1 MTTMDER
8 KIKIKKVLYFN
19 RDHGYNATS
28 LTTKLRH
35 YHFKEHKTYSL
46 DVSNIPLTAKVQ
58 LPPQIHALNLS
69 STHFP
74 SSHLASYLHHNPSL
88 VYLNITGNHY
98 TEQQKLLLSDALWH
112 SNLKY
117 FITDR
122 FWIDNTTN
130 SHDILDELLPEDSAL
145 FFALCRHRPS
155 IRLHQSVRGA
165 GSGMLSRLLESS
177 RCTLT
182 SLHLSQAWIGNKGAV
197 LLSEGL
203 RNNGT
208 LTVLDLSGK
217 NGISHQG
224 MVALSQALSS
234 GPRTPTFVLSFS
246 KWASSH
252 WKSPT
257 TGDHVNLYLAALGK
271 SYRVLSL
278 LDVPAARLGVA
289 ESTLPLLVS
298 LLQQK
303 TVLHL
308 RFRHASK
315 SGCHMDMDMEM
326 DHQHKQELTKS
337 LDRSRVERLE
347 VHGSRLFGSLNGC
360 FETHP
365 VLDVSREVEQLL
377 NALPL
382 PTDVIGIV
390 KGFARIVRVVVE
402 RGVGEGR
409 RGDEKERS
417 EEVARG
423 KKRGSC
429 RK

>member
-1 MTTMDER
+1 ME
-8 KIKIKKVLYFN
+8 KEVLFFN

-46 DVSNIPLTAKVQ
+46 DVSNIPLTAKIQ

-165 GSGMLSRLLESS
+165 GSGMLSRLLSSS

-326 DHQHKQELTKS
+326 DHQHKQELAKS
-337 LDRSRVERLE
+337 LDRSRVERVE
-347 VHGSRLFGSLNGC
+347 VHGSRLFGSLKCC
-360 FETHP
+360 FATHP

-409 RGDEKERS
+409 RGEEKEGSGR
-417 EEVARG
+417 VARG